1 MNFINEKI
9 NGENIAIQPVYKVR
23 NIFYLTCTIIPN
35 VFIQGETVMVFKNIV
50 SPKYI
55 IQNYPVLMELIDGS
69 EFDLTLDVLDL
80 FILWMIYEK
89 SNTMKSPFKA
99 YIRSFKKESS
109 IPFSVDQNGKIILLQ

>member
-1 MNFINEKI
+1 MI
-9 NGENIAIQPVYKVR
+9 
-23 NIFYLTCTIIPN
+23 
-35 VFIQGETVMVFKNIV
+35 FKNII

-109 IPFSVDQNGKIILLQ
+109 IPFSVDQNGKIILVVLSSEEIYTFLCYQPVQPTGKNNRSYRGKF

>member
-1 MNFINEKI
+1 
-9 NGENIAIQPVYKVR
+9 
-23 NIFYLTCTIIPN
+23 
-35 VFIQGETVMVFKNIV
+35 MVFKNIV

-109 IPFSVDQNGKIILLQ
+109 IPFSVDQNGKIILVVLSSEEIYTFLCYQPVQPTG

>member
-1 MNFINEKI
+1 MVCTLILKI
-9 NGENIAIQPVYKVR
+9 
-23 NIFYLTCTIIPN
+23 
-35 VFIQGETVMVFKNIV
+35 FIQGETVMVFKNIV

-109 IPFSVDQNGKIILLQ
+109 IPFSVDQNGKIISLI

>member
-23 NIFYLTCTIIPN
+23 HNFNANPKKI
-35 VFIQGETVMVFKNIV
+35 IQGETVMVFKNIV

-109 IPFSVDQNGKIILLQ
+109 IPFSVDQNGNIII

>member
-1 MNFINEKI
+1 MYVTFI
-9 NGENIAIQPVYKVR
+9 
-23 NIFYLTCTIIPN
+23 LN
-35 VFIQGETVMVFKNIV
+35 VFLQGETVMVFKNIV

-89 SNTMKSPFKA
+89 SNTMNA
-99 YIRSFKKESS
+99 
-109 IPFSVDQNGKIILLQ
+109 NGKTNMFRYRYR